1 MQIGHRKDCFES
13 WRCEHKPWE
22 EQGQAYEGLTFEKS
36 ALNFFILL
44 GVLNLLYK
52 SQYTFLD
59 STIKTE
65 ALRPFPSLFCVRSNQ
80 NWKALLF
87 LSRFQ

>member
-1 MQIGHRKDCFES
+1 MQIGHRKDCFKS
-13 WRCEHKPWE
+13 WRCEHKPLE
-22 EQGQAYEGLTFEKS
+22 EQGRANEGLTLSFKI
-36 ALNFFILL
+36 FW

-80 NWKALLF
+80 NSKALLF